1 MLVRFVNILFLSAAL
16 SISPI
21 LALPTA
27 QMKLDLGACTTPAK
41 QFPENGT
48 ARYFLFEGD
57 SANCSLVIIGSALPF
72 DVSVQLSYKG
82 PAGSV

>member
-1 MLVRFVNILFLSAAL
+1 MGFFAIMLLSAAQN
-16 SISPI
+16 ITPI
-21 LALPTA
+21 LALTTA
-27 QMKLDLGACTTPAK
+27 QMKLDLGACIIPAK